1 MQLQEKK
8 KKGKK
13 TQSVIIMQTF
23 RILLEQVICL
33 IEFVIEDAAGME
45 SDGMAPFDIRCALL
59 LLSWI
64 VHFFFFLMMARD
76 SASWICHENPISS
89 KM

>member
-1 MQLQEKK
+1 
-8 KKGKK
+8 
-13 TQSVIIMQTF
+13 MQTF

-64 VHFFFFLMMARD
+64 VHFFFFDDGNRFCFLDLPWKPYFFKNVVFGMA
-76 SASWICHENPISS
+76 S
-89 KM
+89 KHLHS